1 MNVSDSV
8 LSEQAFRAARDR
20 YSHEAYRLELEAKKF
35 DMAGYPLSADECR
48 KKAALCRRAAAAE
61 LVNPK

>member
-1 MNVSDSV
+1 MSDSV
-8 LSEQAFRAARDR
+8 LSEQALRGAREQYAHD
-20 YSHEAYRLELEAKKF
+20 AYRLELEAKKF
-35 DMAGYPLSADECR
+35 DMAGYPLSAEGCR